1 MNVTSPSLAAS
12 LVRTMTP
19 IADPSASA
27 DASKSTSDTASAKEA
42 TASLGSSKE
51 GSTPG
56 QDVAEKLKGM
66 SKALIALTL
75 IRDPVARAKAA
86 AQLYKQ
92 YAQVAKDYAS
102 ATGGGRDAA
111 DLTNAQNLAQAA
123 GQSAAPQA
131 ADPANPQAAQVAP
144 DGTPIDAAPVT
155 DPQAAAAQAPTPE
168 AAAQAA
174 TPATTPMILSGTKP
188 RFVSDLYMEEIKT
201 FAGAAKQ
208 MYDTAVQEAKLKKL
222 TDKSHKNDAADEV
235 EDAKKDLTEAAKA
248 VEGPDPP
255 ADPQTP
261 SGASASSSSASIVNI
276 GLGSVDVR
284 RFRRSSTSN
293 HPFQPS
299 FPPLWREPLC
309 PLQVQRCG
317 ALARQGIVLAS

>member
-1 MNVTSPSLAAS
+1 MPSPELATLPQLAPRKIRKAMNVTSPSLAAS
-12 LVRTMTP
+12 LVKTMTP
-19 IADPSASA
+19 VADPSANT
-27 DASKSTSDTASAKEA
+27 DASKSTSNTASAKEA
-42 TASLGSSKE
+42 SSSLGSSKE

-92 YAQVAKDYAS
+92 YAQVAKDYAQ

-111 DLTNAQNLAQAA
+111 DLTNAQNLAQAT
-123 GQSAAPQA
+123 GQAAAQA
-131 ADPANPQAAQVAP
+131 ADPANPQAAAAQVAP
-144 DGTPIDAAPVT
+144 DGTPVDPAAVA
-155 DPQAAAAQAPTPE
+155 DPQAAAAQAAAPE
-168 AAAQAA
+168 AAAAQAA
-174 TPATTPMILSGTKP
+174 TPAATPMILSGSKP

-235 EDAKKDLTEAAKA
+235 KDAQKDLTEAAKA
-248 VEGPDPP
+248 VEGPDAT

-261 SGASASSSSASIVNI
+261 SGAAASSSSASIVNI
-276 GLGSVDVR
+276 
-284 RFRRSSTSN
+284 T
-293 HPFQPS
+293 
-299 FPPLWREPLC
+299 
-309 PLQVQRCG
+309 
-317 ALARQGIVLAS
+317 A